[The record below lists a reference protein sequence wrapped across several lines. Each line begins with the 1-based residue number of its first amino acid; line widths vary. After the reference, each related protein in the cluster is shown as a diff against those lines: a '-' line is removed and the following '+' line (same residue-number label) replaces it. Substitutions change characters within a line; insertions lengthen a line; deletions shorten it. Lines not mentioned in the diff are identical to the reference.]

1 MKWYQDSDGNTS
13 GKRIFGAVTMAIY
26 LIAGLFVIGYSI
38 YSGNDIGDNAVSVLN
53 GFGLAGAS
61 MLGIGVV
68 EKLGAKKE
76 IVG

>member
-1 MKWYQDSDGNTS
+1 MSNKY
-13 GKRIFGAVTMAIY
+13 KFIF
-26 LIAGLFVIGYSI
+26 LAGLFVIGYSI

-68 EKLGAKKE
+68 EKLAPKKE
-76 IVG
+76 IAG